1 MNNDIKL
8 TSDVLAALESGHKIE
23 AIKLLK
29 VSAGLGLIE
38 SKEFIEQ
45 YIASQ
50 PALKEKFDAQK
61 ITINFSQQ
69 QFLNILIV
77 AVGLMLAYWLFWY

>member
-8 TSDVLAALESGHKIE
+8 TADVLDALDSGHKIQ

-29 VSAGLGLIE
+29 VSASLGLME
-38 SKEFIEQ
+38 SKECIEQ

-61 ITINFSQQ
+61 ITINLSQQ
-69 QFLNILIV
+69 QFFNILIV
-77 AVGLMLAYWLFWY
+77 VVGLMLAYWLFWR